1 MKIHGKPVTVK
12 MRLGW
17 DREHIVAI
25 EAAKRMEEIGVKAIT
40 VHGRTREDFYSGTAD
55 WEMIRKVKETVSIPV
70 IGNGDVVD
78 GKSAQKMLEQT
89 GVDGIMIG
97 RACLG
102 RPWIFQ
108 EIRSYLDGTEF
119 SMTKQEILQV
129 ILKHIQLAV
138 EQKGEETGIKEMRKH
153 VSAYIKNQKDAT
165 RIRNEINTIQTQK
178 ALEECLT
185 QYFEHI

>member
-1 MKIHGKPVTVK
+1 

-78 GKSAQKMLEQT
+78 GKSAKKMLEQT

-153 VSAYIKNQKDAT
+153 LAHYVRNTKEASIIRQK
-165 RIRNEINTIQTQK
+165 INSIDTKKELID
-178 ALEECLT
+178 CLDE
-185 QYFEHI
+185 YFKKI